1 MVRLPPG
8 VPLVSLCVGLSASVY
23 LCLWGAVACA
33 DPGALPQE
41 IQEDR
46 RQAEQ
51 GGMAVTTPELLR
63 PHGLTVTVS
72 QVPRGRP
79 AGEAGWG
86 GREVA
91 AQPVPGEHG
100 HPCSSASPTSLQ
112 GHTYQIPTS
121 CSPGPLLAPTPKSH
135 SWKVTMPF
143 SSPRALHL
151 CPHAQAAP
159 KPQVPGHRDIGRN
172 ARNSV

>member
-1 MVRLPPG
+1 MCSISEALRGSWGLCDVVCLPPG

-63 PHGLTVTVS
+63 PDGLTVTVS
-72 QVPRGRP
+72 QVPGGRP
-79 AGEAGWG
+79 TRETGWG

-91 AQPVPGEHG
+91 AQLVPGEHSR
-100 HPCSSASPTSLQ
+100 PCSSASPTSLQ
-112 GHTYQIPTS
+112 RRTYQ
-121 CSPGPLLAPTPKSH
+121 
-135 SWKVTMPF
+135 
-143 SSPRALHL
+143 
-151 CPHAQAAP
+151 PHAAQATAGPHPKEPQLEGDHALFQPQSSAP
-159 KPQVPGHRDIGRN
+159 VPPRTGCP
-172 ARNSV
+172 

>member
-1 MVRLPPG
+1 MVHLPPG

-79 AGEAGWG
+79 AREAGWG

-91 AQPVPGEHG
+91 AQLVRGGAQPPLLLRFSHFSSGTYLPDPNLMQPRPTAGPHPREPQLEGDRALFQPQSSAPVP
-100 HPCSSASPTSLQ
+100 
-112 GHTYQIPTS
+112 
-121 CSPGPLLAPTPKSH
+121 
-135 SWKVTMPF
+135 
-143 SSPRALHL
+143 PRT
-151 CPHAQAAP
+151 
-159 KPQVPGHRDIGRN
+159 GRP
-172 ARNSV
+172 